1 MYFLNKQ
8 AGCAGREDQSKKV
21 SYLDRLDGIETR
33 SYPLTCIQMHQE
45 AEVKAVRLRQWADV
59 LEWRLGA
66 EPVAG

>member
-1 MYFLNKQ
+1 MQ
-8 AGCAGREDQSKKV
+8 AERTN
-21 SYLDRLDGIETR
+21 LRRLDGIETR